1 MSLNLKSS
9 FISII
14 ESHRL
19 KDLILFFS
27 LNFNN
32 DNENFMIISHKI
44 LSEVKIYK
52 FNESDYPNIVIIKEV
67 INYVEKSDVKT
78 DKITITYEELIVI
91 LDLLIL
97 ENKISA
103 LDSMIFLNDIAWKLI
118 SCYYD
123 GNNSNG

>member
-1 MSLNLKSS
+1 MTLNFKSS
-9 FISII
+9 FITII

-52 FNESDYPNIVIIKEV
+52 FNESDYQNIIIIKEV

-103 LDSMIFLNDIAWKLI
+103 LDSMIFLNDIA
-118 SCYYD
+118 
-123 GNNSNG
+123 

>member
-1 MSLNLKSS
+1 MTLNFKSS
-9 FISII
+9 FITII

-52 FNESDYPNIVIIKEV
+52 FNESDYQNIIIIKE
-67 INYVEKSDVKT
+67 
-78 DKITITYEELIVI
+78 ITITYEELIVI

-123 GNNSNG
+123 GNNNNG

>member
-1 MSLNLKSS
+1 MTLNFKSS
-9 FISII
+9 FITII

-52 FNESDYPNIVIIKEV
+52 FNESDYQNIIIIKEV

-97 ENKISA
+97 ENKISS

-123 GNNSNG
+123 GNNNNG